1 MLSIVQPILVFLFSY
16 LVGSLPFS
24 VWLGKLFLHRD
35 VRNFGDGNPGT
46 ASVFRAG
53 GKVLAVLVMLLDI
66 TKGVIPPLLVQ
77 KLLGGAPLDLFL
89 AGVAP
94 VLGHAFSPFLC
105 FRGGKAVAVTFGTWI
120 GLTTWQVP
128 LVAVVTVLA
137 GRFFLDS
144 EGWALMLALTAM
156 LISILLWQYPPVY
169 PLIMIAQIFI
179 LAIKHRDFLI
189 AHPTCI
195 PAFTRG
201 LHEPGDL

>member
-35 VRNFGDGNPGT
+35 VRKYGDGNPGT

-94 VLGHAFSPFLC
+94 VLGHAFSPFLR

-169 PLIMIAQIFI
+169 PLIMIAQIII
-179 LAIKHRDFLI
+179 LAIKHRDFLNRPPRL
-189 AHPTCI
+189 HPR
-195 PAFTRG
+195 F
-201 LHEPGDL
+201 HPGSA